1 MQTDQ
6 HKKHTQIHSHQNNA
20 LLSSADKLVLEIEK

>member
-6 HKKHTQIHSHQNNA
+6 HKHTQIHSHQNNV
-20 LLSSADKLVLEIEK
+20 LLPSADKLVLEIEK